1 MAFVADQ
8 CDALMTTERS
18 SECCT
23 LHYTDYNQYF
33 QLSRCGIEFL
43 YSGKLHT
50 ECLKTANPSVGDPVC
65 RRLARGLGLRS
76 VAVTSHVLSSDLAS
90 LVTTCYPHRRVST
103 RDAVWGNKKRI
114 IVLTLY
120 NLHVLLTFADFYK
133 VQTKKPRAGVLS
145 GTLEWIETR
154 NIRLHFL
161 TFH

>member
-1 MAFVADQ
+1 MADQ

-133 VQTKKPRAGVLS
+133 VQTKKPRAGALS